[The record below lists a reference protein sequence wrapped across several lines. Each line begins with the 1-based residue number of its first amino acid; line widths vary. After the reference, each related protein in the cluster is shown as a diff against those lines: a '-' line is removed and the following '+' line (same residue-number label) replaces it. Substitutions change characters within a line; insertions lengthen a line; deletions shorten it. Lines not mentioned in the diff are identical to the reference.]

1 MTAFVLGNGVS
12 RLEVKI
18 EQLMGHGAVY
28 GCNALYR
35 THAPTVLV
43 ATDQHIAREIQ
54 ESGYAKMHRFYTR
67 RPLPK
72 LGAQTVPREYF
83 GFSSGPIA
91 VALAAQDRHDPV
103 YLIGFDMGPTEHGRF
118 NNIYAGTEFYKPVNS
133 EPTFTGNWIRQLQ
146 RIMADYANQAFVRV
160 MGSGTADIPELAA
173 ARNLRHITMAE
184 FLTCINTCSQGT

>member
-18 EQLMGHGAVY
+18 EQLVGHGAVY

-67 RPLPK
+67 RPLAK
-72 LGAQTVPREYF
+72 LGAHTVPREYF

-103 YLIGFDMGPTEHGRF
+103 YLIGFDMGPDQRGRF
-118 NNIYAGTEFYKPVNS
+118 NNVYAGTQFYKQPNS
-133 EPTFTGNWIRQLQ
+133 EPTFTGNWVRQLQ
-146 RIMADYANQAFVRV
+146 RIMADHAQQTFVRV
-160 MGSGTADIPELAA
+160 QGTTTADISELQAVK
-173 ARNLRHITMAE
+173 NLQHMRMQE
-184 FLTCINTCSQGT
+184 FLHRINKQKEL

>member
-12 RLEVKI
+12 RLEIKI
-18 EQLMGHGAVY
+18 EQLVGHGAVY

-35 THAPTVLV
+35 THSPTALV

-72 LGAQTVPREYF
+72 LGALTVPREYF

-103 YLIGFDMGPTEHGRF
+103 YLVGFDMGPDSRGRF
-118 NNIYAGTEFYKPVNS
+118 NNVYAGTQFYKQPNS
-133 EPTFTGNWIRQLQ
+133 EPTFTGNWIRQMQ
-146 RIMADYANQAFVRV
+146 RVMADHAQQMFVRV
-160 MGSGTADIPELAA
+160 QGATTADISELQAIK
-173 ARNLRHITMAE
+173 NLEHVSMQE
-184 FLTCINTCSQGT
+184 FLARINNQKEA

>member
-12 RLEVKI
+12 RLEVRT
-18 EQLMGHGAVY
+18 EQLMGLGAVY
-28 GCNALYR
+28 GCNGLYR
-35 THAPTVLV
+35 THAVTALV

-54 ESGYAKMHRFYTR
+54 ESGYARMHRFYTR

-91 VALAAQDRHDPV
+91 VALAARDRWDPV
-103 YLIGFDMGPTEHGRF
+103 YLIGFDMGPDPRGRF
-118 NNIYAGTEFYKPVNS
+118 NNVYAGTQFYKQPNS

-146 RIMADYANQAFVRV
+146 RVMADHAQQTFVRV
-160 MGSGTADIPELAA
+160 QGATTAAVPELDAVK
-173 ARNLRHITMAE
+173 NLQHITMQE
-184 FLTCINTCSQGT
+184 FFCRINNEKDE